1 MRFTWWVLL
10 LSIPVGSCGGA
21 EAGSGAL
28 DRATAGSDSAGNAGE
43 AGMAG
48 QDQGAAGTDV
58 ALAGTTSAG
67 AAAEGGSGNAPSQ
80 GGSGN
85 APSQGGS
92 GNAPSQGG
100 SGNAPSQGGSGNAPS
115 QGGSGN
121 APSQGGSGNAPS
133 QGGSGNVPAQGGAP
147 VGVGGG
153 TAFCTVQTSSTSAN
167 ANVIDATEGHFEDH
181 CDANGDLVQYQCET
195 IAMLDPNCAYYDS
208 ALPLP
213 SSVVAPNCGYVYVPT
228 GNVIEGVYACAGRC
242 QDAACPDECPDY
254 DEKVTYLAIDPS
266 TGRAEFSFPR
276 FNKTLDCEL
285 IFDRDSDGYDCML
298 DPQPNREV
306 DLPSLG
312 LSSLYCLEGDIG
324 NIGMDDPTH
333 GGIEEC
339 AYRCD
344 VVP

>member
-21 EAGSGAL
+21 EAGSKAL
-28 DRATAGSDSAGNAGE
+28 DRATAGSDSAGDAGE
-43 AGMAG
+43 AGTAG

-67 AAAEGGSGNAPSQ
+67 ASAEGGSGNAPSQ

-85 APSQGGS
+85 V
-92 GNAPSQGG
+92 
-100 SGNAPSQGGSGNAPS
+100 
-115 QGGSGN
+115 
-121 APSQGGSGNAPS
+121 PS

-167 ANVIDATEGHFEDH
+167 ANVIDATQGHFEDH

-195 IAMLDPNCAYYDS
+195 TAMLDPNCVYYDP
-208 ALPLP
+208 ALPLS

-228 GNVIEGVYACAGRC
+228 GNVIEGVNACAGRC

-306 DLPSLG
+306 DIPSLG

-333 GGIEEC
+333 DGIEEC